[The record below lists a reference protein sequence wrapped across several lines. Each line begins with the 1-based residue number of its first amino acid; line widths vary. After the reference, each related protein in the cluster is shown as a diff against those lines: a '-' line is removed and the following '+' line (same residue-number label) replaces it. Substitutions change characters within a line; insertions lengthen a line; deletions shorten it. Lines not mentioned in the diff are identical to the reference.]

1 MKYKSNKSIL
11 KMSAI
16 ILLTIDL
23 FFYLLALKSLYVFS
37 LRVSIYLLIFVLH
50 FIYLYIVLITVSKT
64 KESKVF
70 WGVIGPFFIVP
81 IAIVGWFIFF
91 YNNKVDYYYLSSP
104 NSTQKLII
112 GYSNWSLGETNHY
125 YDFYRQTGFP
135 LVKKRLNHESLHV
148 VTRNTDMSDLMEWKF
163 ARETREH
170 LLAVIFFF
178 FYLASIGVGTLLN
191 VF

>member
-23 FFYLLALKSLYVFS
+23 FFYLLALRSLYVFS
-37 LRVSIYLLIFVLH
+37 SRVSIYFLIFVLH

-112 GYSNWSLGETNHY
+112 AYSNWSLGETNHY

-135 LVKKRLNHESLHV
+135 LVKKRLNHEALHV
-148 VTRNTDMSDLMEWKF
+148 MTRNTDMSDLNVLGAHDAQWVNEQTVTF
-163 ARETREH
+163 TSP
-170 LLAVIFFF
+170 
-178 FYLASIGVGTLLN
+178 YLNKEVTLNLK
-191 VF
+191 

>member
-1 MKYKSNKSIL
+1 MKFKNRKSIL
-11 KMSAI
+11 KVSAI
-16 ILLTIDL
+16 ILFAMDL
-23 FFYLLALKSLYVFS
+23 LFYLLALKNLYVFS
-37 LRVSIYLLIFVLH
+37 SRVSIYLLIFVLH

-81 IAIVGWFIFF
+81 IAIVGGFIFF
-91 YNNKVDYYYLSSP
+91 YNKVDYYYLSSP

-148 VTRNTDMSDLMEWKF
+148 MTRNTDMSDLNVLGAHDAQWGNEQTVTF
-163 ARETREH
+163 TSP
-170 LLAVIFFF
+170 
-178 FYLASIGVGTLLN
+178 YLNKEVTLNLK
-191 VF
+191 